1 MAASVNYGSQFS
13 GAFTFVHTNISP
25 GLITIQLTYE
35 KIIVSVDYI
44 QNPFFPL
51 TIIEWNNIDSN
62 IRNSESPMLLYF
74 YTFIRPSAN
83 NTFHSLKLITRLRL
97 GSSHLRFHKF
107 KHSSQDVLNPICNCD
122 WNSGLVLSEFSG
134 NLGNVEKRKKDFHLP
149 PVHWL
154 KKSD

>member
-51 TIIEWNNIDSN
+51 TIIE
-62 IRNSESPMLLYF
+62 
-74 YTFIRPSAN
+74 
-83 NTFHSLKLITRLRL
+83 
-97 GSSHLRFHKF
+97 
-107 KHSSQDVLNPICNCD
+107 
-122 WNSGLVLSEFSG
+122 
-134 NLGNVEKRKKDFHLP
+134 
-149 PVHWL
+149 
-154 KKSD
+154 